1 MPPGN
6 PHWRLPW
13 QQNWLPLPI
22 CLFAPIGIMWV
33 FVVLKGLLRS
43 LGIRLRDHTWNNYS
57 ARSSSSLAL
66 LFLSQ
71 QPVSAGICITGGK
84 ATHCPT
90 GVCADWEKPIKSFIC
105 VTLKRQKKF
114 LQFWP
119 EWLSPMNAANVPS
132 VSICETPFKI
142 MCSSDSA
149 DFHLWPQ
156 KLHPSKWCQCV
167 PWCTICISRRSL
179 GISVS
184 VSCAWYSSCLLILLK
199 RFLQKRELER
209 WH

>member
-33 FVVLKGLLRS
+33 FVILKGLLRS
-43 LGIRLRDHTWNNYS
+43 LGIRLRDHIWNNYS

-66 LFLSQ
+66 PFLSQ
-71 QPVSAGICITGGK
+71 QRVSAGIYITRGK

-105 VTLKRQKKF
+105 VTLKRQRNFSGFGLNDWTPWMQQMSLLLVSVRLPLKEHVPLMVLTFIYDLKSYIRLNDVYVF
-114 LQFWP
+114 HD
-119 EWLSPMNAANVPS
+119 SPS
-132 VSICETPFKI
+132 VFQEG
-142 MCSSDSA
+142 
-149 DFHLWPQ
+149 LWG
-156 KLHPSKWCQCV
+156 SQCLCHV
-167 PWCTICISRRSL
+167 L
-179 GISVS
+179 GIPPV
-184 VSCAWYSSCLLILLK
+184 Y
-199 RFLQKRELER
+199 
-209 WH
+209 